1 MVPKRSRVT
10 TSSGAF
16 SIATVHQLREELSGE
31 SEFVFFTALTPA
43 FPAQGGGSLLP
54 DDAPVGVVA
63 AEAQKRVQGE
73 PGALPGWTA
82 HTHRAQLAAADQ
94 PVDRPRGDPGLDRDL
109 AARPRNPGLA

>member
-63 AEAQKRVQGE
+63 AEAQKASRASMAPSQG
-73 PGALPGWTA
+73 G
-82 HTHRAQLAAADQ
+82 Q
-94 PVDRPRGDPGLDRDL
+94 PTRIARSSPRRIS
-109 AARPRNPGLA
+109 R